1 MDKSYI
7 KSEEDST
14 KLGLWILFFNFL
26 IVFLWLVYELFE
38 LFDSEPTYRWELS
51 FNIIGL
57 PMGLIFVF
65 LLLFFITRGLVKTTL
80 KK

>member
-7 KSEEDST
+7 KSEEEST
-14 KLGLWILFFNFL
+14 KLGLWILFINVLVIF
-26 IVFLWLVYELFE
+26 VWLVYELYK
-38 LFDSEPTYRWELS
+38 LFDSDPTYRWESS
-51 FNIIGL
+51 FNIVGL

-65 LLLFFITRGLVKTTL
+65 LLLVVITRSLIKTTF